1 MRLRGGAWA
10 QICAKTGVVTKKM
23 ENQSNARPVVRMDRD
38 SFLRG
43 AKAALPICAG
53 YLLLGMAC
61 GILSNKAG
69 MSAVQAGILSALL
82 YAGSGQFMIANMTLA
97 GASPLAIAASV
108 AMVNL
113 RHILYSSALVQ
124 RFAGCT
130 QLQKALFAAEMT
142 DESFGVNMGN
152 FAKGDWTP
160 NAARAV
166 NTTSHLAW
174 TLANVLGAIVG
185 EQIHIDLAIISFS
198 MTSIFLCLLMMQ
210 NKRGDFL
217 CAMVAAAAGVAIC
230 KCVGLSQVAVLIGA
244 LMGVVAGVCAHAVR
258 QKKEDVPA

>member
-1 MRLRGGAWA
+1 
-10 QICAKTGVVTKKM
+10 M
-23 ENQSNARPVVRMDRD
+23 ENEPNVRPVVRMDRG

-43 AKAALPICAG
+43 ARAALPICVG

-61 GILSNKAG
+61 GILGNKAG
-69 MSAVQAGILSALL
+69 MSAVQVGILSALL

-113 RHILYSSALVQ
+113 RHILYSSALVR
-124 RFAGCT
+124 RFEGCT

-152 FAKGDWTP
+152 FSKGGWTP

-174 TLANVLGAIVG
+174 TMANVLGAILG
-185 EQIHIDLAIISFS
+185 EQIHIDLSIISFS

-217 CAMVAAAAGVAIC
+217 CAMAAAALGVIVC

-244 LMGVVAGVCAHAVR
+244 ILGVIAGVCAHAAR
-258 QKKEDVPA
+258 AKKGDVPA